1 MPLTA
6 GDRLGPYEILAPI
19 GAGGMGE
26 VWKARDSRLDRIVAI
41 KQLKGHRPARFE
53 HEARTIAALN
63 HPHICQLYDIG
74 PDYLVMEYIDGK
86 PLHGPLA
93 VEDSVRLALQIA
105 AALAEA
111 HSHGILHRD
120 LKPGNIMLTSK
131 GAAKLLDFG
140 LAKLMTEDPDAT
152 RTMDGTVLGTPSY
165 MSPEQARGQPVDA
178 RSDLFSLGAVIYEC
192 LTGRRAFPGASLVG
206 AMLEVVSSEPPP
218 PSSITPGV
226 PQRLDA
232 VVRKLLAKNREARYA
247 SAGELI
253 ADLNDC
259 ENVAAQPTTRR
270 RLVAVV
276 ALALLG
282 LLLAATA
289 WWIAGKH
296 FGGANRETR
305 QVVVLPFED
314 LSRQPEL
321 AAFGDGLAEVVT
333 GLLTRPGVF
342 SDALWVVPS
351 SDVRRFGV
359 QTVADAG
366 RTFHASLAIGGSV
379 QRTPDGAA
387 WIVTLAASDASRP
400 HLLRSR
406 TIRLEDRD
414 AGEMETKLIS
424 ALVDLLDVRRRPVT
438 QTGQAAPPSYSR
450 FVVAR
455 GHLRQYD
462 RDDNLR
468 LAVSELES
476 IVTAA
481 PSYVPAQ
488 VALSE
493 AYFRMYSGTKQAEW
507 LAKADQAVRR
517 AAEIDE
523 SDPDIHVMRGRIL
536 RATGQTEEAIREL
549 QLALARHPGDEVAL
563 LQLAGAYES
572 SRQPVEAEATYQQ
585 AIRLRPSFFPAYTN
599 LGIFYMSQG
608 KWRQAEE
615 PLTIVTKLAPEYAD
629 GYTTLGSLLYY
640 LDRLDDAQRLFSRS
654 IELKPTSTAF
664 SNRCA
669 TEFDKKAMGAAV
681 ADCRKAVD
689 LQPASAIAWGNL
701 ADALTESGNGAEAL
715 EAYRRAIEAGD
726 KLLAINPAS
735 PDLLASMAKFA
746 AKTGQTHLAIELA
759 AKGLSQGT
767 GVRTLYNAGKAYG
780 LAGQCSRS
788 VELLKQAFDKGY
800 PRQEARRDPDLARLR
815 AAPLACAVPPI

>member
-1 MPLTA
+1 MPLTL

-53 HEARTIAALN
+53 QEARAIAALN

-74 PDYLVMEYIDGK
+74 PGYLVMEYIDGK

-93 VEDSVRLALQIA
+93 VEDSVRLAIQIA

-140 LAKLMTEDPDAT
+140 LAKWLAEDPDAT
-152 RTMDGTVLGTPSY
+152 RTMEGTVLGTPSY
-165 MSPEQARGQPVDA
+165 MSPEQARGQSVDA

-192 LTGRRAFPGASLVG
+192 LTGRRAFPGASSMG

-218 PSSITPGV
+218 PSSTVPGV
-226 PQRLDA
+226 PPWLDA
-232 VVRKLLAKNREARYA
+232 VVRKLLAKNRDARYA
-247 SAGELI
+247 SADELI
-253 ADLNDC
+253 ADLNQGEDVTAHRTTPRRP
-259 ENVAAQPTTRR
+259 VAI
-270 RLVAVV
+270 V
-276 ALALLG
+276 ALVLLG
-282 LLLAATA
+282 LLLAATP
-289 WWIAGKH
+289 WWIARTH
-296 FGGANRETR
+296 SGGARRETR
-305 QVVVLPFED
+305 QVVVLPFEN
-314 LSRQPEL
+314 LSHQPET

-333 GLLTRPGVF
+333 GLLTRSGVF

-366 RTFHASLAIGGSV
+366 RTFHANLAIGGSV
-379 QRTPDGAA
+379 QRAAGGAA
-387 WIVTLAASDASRP
+387 WVVTLAASDASRP
-400 HLLRSR
+400 HLLGSR
-406 TIRLEDRD
+406 TIRLKDSD

-424 ALVDLLDVRRRPVT
+424 ALVGLLDVPGRPVT
-438 QTGQAAPPSYSR
+438 QGGKAAPPSDSR

-455 GHLRQYD
+455 GHLQQYD
-462 RDDNLR
+462 RGDNLR
-468 LAVSELES
+468 LAVAELES
-476 IVTAA
+476 IATAA
-481 PSYVPAQ
+481 PNYAPAQ
-488 VALSE
+488 VALGE
-493 AYFRMYSGTKQAEW
+493 AYFRMYTGTKQAEW

-536 RATGQTEEAIREL
+536 RATGQTEAAIREL
-549 QLALARHPGDEVAL
+549 QLALARHPGDEAAL
-563 LQLAGAYES
+563 VQLAGAYES
-572 SRQPVEAEATYQQ
+572 AKQPAEAEATYQK

-615 PLTIVTKLAPEYAD
+615 PLTIVTKLAPDHAD

-654 IELKPTSTAF
+654 IELKPTAAAF

-669 TEFDKKAMGAAV
+669 IEFDKRAMDAAV

-701 ADALTESGNGAEAL
+701 ADALTESGRGVEAL
-715 EAYRRAIEAGD
+715 ATYRLAIEAGD

-746 AKTGQTHLAIELA
+746 AKTGQTRLAIELA

-788 VELLKQAFDKGY
+788 LELLRQAFDMGY
-800 PRQEARRDPDLARLR
+800 PRQEARRDPDLNRLR